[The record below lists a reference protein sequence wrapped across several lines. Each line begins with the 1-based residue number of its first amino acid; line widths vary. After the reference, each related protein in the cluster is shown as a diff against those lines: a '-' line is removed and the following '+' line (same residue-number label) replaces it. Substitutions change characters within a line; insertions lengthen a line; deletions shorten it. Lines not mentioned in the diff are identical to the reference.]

1 MRRFTLQALDS
12 CDLLTLS
19 VSDLDKLRIEF
30 PDVYEELFNDA
41 NARINREL
49 KMKKTQ
55 IKACIKEENQLDV
68 RFGNLFMQG
77 VSSESSD
84 EDVHNPKPE
93 QIKQS

>member
-41 NARINREL
+41 NARINGEL

-55 IKACIKEENQLDV
+55 IKACIKE
-68 RFGNLFMQG
+68 
-77 VSSESSD
+77 
-84 EDVHNPKPE
+84 
-93 QIKQS
+93 